1 MKKFKILILAA
12 AALLC
17 TLSAAAETG
26 STLVF
31 NTGLS
36 NGNGDTSK
44 YWRIPA
50 IVRTGDGRLLAVA
63 DDRGNNNYKDPGSL
77 EEKVNEASYLVGRY
91 SSDNGRT
98 WSDPV
103 RLFPSFQSDKRYS
116 GFPSIFQKNL
126 KYSNGDASLCA
137 VGNTV
142 ICGFAADG

>member
-77 EEKVNEASYLVGRY
+77 EEKVNEAIAECTDEL
-91 SSDNGRT
+91 
-98 WSDPV
+98 
-103 RLFPSFQSDKRYS
+103 DKQINRFDTYQN
-116 GFPSIFQKNL
+116 IL
-126 KYSNGDASLCA
+126 
-137 VGNTV
+137 
-142 ICGFAADG
+142 